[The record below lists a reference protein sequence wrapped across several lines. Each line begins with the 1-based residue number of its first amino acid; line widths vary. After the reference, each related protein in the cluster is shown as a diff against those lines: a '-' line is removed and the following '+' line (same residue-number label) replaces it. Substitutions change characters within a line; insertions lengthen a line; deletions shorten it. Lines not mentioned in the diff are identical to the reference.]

1 MTYSSPITF
10 FAAQPAPQSLDPAL
24 WGFYGVLVGAVI
36 SLVGSV
42 AVPWIRDSM
51 DRRRQ
56 RAELEYAERREW
68 LMNSI
73 AALLDYRQAQ
83 GARQGQ
89 GPALAAVGTAMNQLR
104 ARLKP
109 EEEDVAHVLLVMLAM
124 IQEPRPGVPNMV
136 GQAMTSLVNWVRG
149 DVRTED
155 LVADVERRAHIKF
168 SDDRSS
174 AEPASPAS

>member
-1 MTYSSPITF
+1 
-10 FAAQPAPQSLDPAL
+10 
-24 WGFYGVLVGAVI
+24 
-36 SLVGSV
+36 
-42 AVPWIRDSM
+42 
-51 DRRRQ
+51 
-56 RAELEYAERREW
+56 
-68 LMNSI
+68 
-73 AALLDYRQAQ
+73 
-83 GARQGQ
+83 
-89 GPALAAVGTAMNQLR
+89 MNQLR

-174 AEPASPAS
+174 AEPVSPAS